1 MDSVLTIAR
10 YSVFAVVALA
20 SVAAFGSWLVRTR
33 RLSPFSTTGR
43 FLKRA
48 SDWVVAPV
56 ERQVVRRGGNPVH
69 AGVWLVVVAAVL
81 GLILLALLQW
91 LIAFIQQAHFAFT
104 HGFRAIYHFL
114 VGLAYAV
121 MTIALFLRVI
131 ASWFGMFR
139 HAPFMRPVY
148 WLTDWIVKLVQRILP
163 PIGPL
168 DVSPIVAWLFLWV
181 GKVLLLALVP

>member
-1 MDSVLTIAR
+1 VESILTIVR

-48 SDWVVAPV
+48 SDWAVAPV

-69 AGVWLVVVAAVL
+69 AGVWLVVVVAVV
-81 GLILLALLQW
+81 GLILIAVVQW
-91 LIAFIQQAHFAFT
+91 AAAVMQQAYHAFSG
-104 HGFRAIYHFL
+104 GFRPTYHFL
-114 VGLAYAV
+114 VGLVYAV
-121 MTIALFLRVI
+121 LTIALFLRVI
-131 ASWFGMFR
+131 ASWFGVFR
-139 HAPFMRPVY
+139 YAAFMRPVY
-148 WLTDWIVKLVQRILP
+148 WLTDWIVKLVQRFLP

-168 DVSPIVAWLFLWV
+168 DVSPIVAWLMLWV